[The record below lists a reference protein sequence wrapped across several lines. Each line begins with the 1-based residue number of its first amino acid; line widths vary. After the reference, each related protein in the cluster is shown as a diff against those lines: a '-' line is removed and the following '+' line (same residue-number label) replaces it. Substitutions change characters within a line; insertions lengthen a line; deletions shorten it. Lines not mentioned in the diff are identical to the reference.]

1 MTRRLTRSALAA
13 ILALAVSPLSAG
25 AQPLPEPAAAPAT
38 WTADNGNGTFSN
50 PLFFD
55 EFSDCDLI
63 RVGQDFYLT
72 GTTMHSMPGLPIL
85 HSRDLVN
92 WRFLAYALDT
102 LDLGPAFRLEDG
114 KQVYGQGIWAPSF
127 RFHEGTFYIFSNVNR
142 ATTQL
147 FRATNPAGPWTRTA
161 MKRSF
166 HDLSVLFDDDG
177 KAYVVWGYRGIR
189 LAELTPDLL
198 DVVPGTEREI
208 IPAGA
213 GMGEGLHLYKI
224 RGKYVLTSAWF
235 LDEMRMPTARADR
248 LTGPWEVNQ
257 EVSRGEDFGFAE
269 GNRLEQRPAG
279 SPPPPPFV
287 VRAGNADAPG
297 RNAIHQGGI
306 VDTPTGEWWGFS
318 MMDANSVGRLTALS
332 PVTWSDGWP
341 YFGLPKNLGRS
352 PRIWVKPGTGATTP
366 PTAPYRRSDDFS
378 ATRLQPIWQWNHVPV
393 AGKWSLSER
402 PGHLRLHALAAGDL
416 LAARNTLTQRAIG
429 PRSTPTVVLDA
440 SGLKPGDSAGL
451 ALFNRPYAW
460 IGVTVDAEGPALTYA
475 TEEGGRVARV
485 PLAAGRVWLRA
496 ACDFLHEEARFSY
509 STDGKIFQPIGDPF
523 RLVFQLMT
531 FQGVRY
537 SLFAFGSGGG
547 FADFDAIDVREPNP
561 RGLTTPIPYGH
572 PIELAAHGQAQG
584 TPPRRWQ
591 LATAANSDIDF
602 VGIGDG
608 PGRRFTVVDRGLG
621 RVALQS
627 ERGLVSVGSDGT
639 LWLRAGT
646 PGEAETFQWIETF
659 TGELTLLSLA
669 TQRYVRLDADA
680 GVLRADAR
688 GPHPN
693 RRDGVRWTW
702 SGPADLPVPRTDA
715 NSRLAHEQL
724 LAKRTQG
731 RTDVY
736 FVGDSITRRWGATD
750 YPDFLA
756 HWKATFSGWNAGD
769 FGWGADST
777 QHILWRLEHG
787 ELDGLDP
794 KVIVILAGTNNV
806 GSVPAAPGK
815 TADKVAD
822 ITNGLKAIVDLC
834 RRKAPAATIV
844 LTGIF
849 PRNDNM
855 AVMPEIDAIN
865 ANLAKL
871 ADGRSVRFLNVNRTL
886 ADATG
891 TLFEGMAGDKLHPTL
906 KGYQVWADGLT
917 PILTGLLGPR
927 AATDLAPPPTGDPS
941 AR

>member
-1 MTRRLTRSALAA
+1 MTTRFTRSALAA
-13 ILALAVSPLSAG
+13 ILVLAVSQTSAR
-25 AQPLPEPAAAPAT
+25 AQPRAEPAAEPRARTT

-50 PLFFD
+50 PLFYD

-114 KQVYGQGIWAPSF
+114 KRVYGQGIWAPSF
-127 RFHEGTFYIFSNVNR
+127 RFHKGTFHIFSNVNGQ
-142 ATTQL
+142 TTQL

-198 DVVPGTEREI
+198 DIVPGTEREI
-208 IPAGA
+208 IAQDA

-224 RGKYVLTSAWF
+224 RGKYFLTSAWF
-235 LDEMRMPTARADR
+235 LGEMRMPTARADR

-279 SPPPPPFV
+279 SPPPPPFA

-306 VDTPTGEWWGFS
+306 VDTPAGEWWGFS

-341 YFGLPKNLGRS
+341 YFGMPKNLGRS
-352 PRIWVKPGTGATTP
+352 PRTWVKPRTGTTTP
-366 PTAPYRRSDDFS
+366 PTAPYQRSDEFS
-378 ATRLQPIWQWNHVPV
+378 AARLQPIWQWNHVPV
-393 AGKWSLSER
+393 AGKWSLTER
-402 PGHLRLHALAAGDL
+402 KGHLRLHTLAAPDL

-429 PRSTPTVVLDA
+429 PRSTPTVALDS
-440 SGLKPGDSAGL
+440 SGLKPGDTAGL

-460 IGVTVDAEGPALTYA
+460 LGVSVDAEGPALTYV
-475 TEEGGRVARV
+475 TEEAGRVERV
-485 PLAAGRVWLRA
+485 PLTAGRVWLRA
-496 ACDFLHEEARFSY
+496 ACDFLREEARFSY
-509 STDGKIFQPIGDPF
+509 STDGKVFQPIGDPF

-561 RGLTTPIPYGH
+561 RGLTIPIPYGRA
-572 PIELAAHGQAQG
+572 IELAAQGQAQG
-584 TPPRRWQ
+584 QAQGPPRRWQ
-591 LATAANSDIDF
+591 AGTGDTVQ
-602 VGIGDG
+602 VGAGAG
-608 PGRRFTVVDRGLG
+608 TRFTVVDRGLG
-621 RVALQS
+621 RVALRT
-627 ERGLVSVGSDGT
+627 ERGLVSVGADGT
-639 LWLRAGT
+639 LSLHAGT
-646 PGEAETFQWIETF
+646 PGDAETFQWIETF

-669 TQRYVRLDADA
+669 TQRYVRLDGDG

-688 GPHPN
+688 GPHAN
-693 RRDGVRWTW
+693 RGDGVRWTW
-702 SGPADLPVPRTDA
+702 SGPADLPVPRTDN

-731 RTDVY
+731 
-736 FVGDSITRRWGATD
+736 
-750 YPDFLA
+750 
-756 HWKATFSGWNAGD
+756 
-769 FGWGADST
+769 
-777 QHILWRLEHG
+777 
-787 ELDGLDP
+787 
-794 KVIVILAGTNNV
+794 
-806 GSVPAAPGK
+806 
-815 TADKVAD
+815 
-822 ITNGLKAIVDLC
+822 
-834 RRKAPAATIV
+834 
-844 LTGIF
+844 
-849 PRNDNM
+849 
-855 AVMPEIDAIN
+855 
-865 ANLAKL
+865 
-871 ADGRSVRFLNVNRTL
+871 
-886 ADATG
+886 
-891 TLFEGMAGDKLHPTL
+891 
-906 KGYQVWADGLT
+906 
-917 PILTGLLGPR
+917 
-927 AATDLAPPPTGDPS
+927 
-941 AR
+941 